1 MTYPT
6 YLREK
11 ARSLRVE
18 KRLTIDELAECLAL
32 SRTTIYYWVKDLPIE
47 RTTRQNLGQRAGN
60 RTMRDNYRRRR
71 EQAYREGLRSF
82 DELAI
87 DPTFRDFVN
96 LYIAEGYKR
105 CRNTVSIANSDPAV
119 ISLADRWLRRLT
131 ARPIRY
137 RLQYHRDQDP
147 DYLARFWA
155 FRLGAEAS
163 AVSLQRKSNSNGLA
177 ARRWRSRWGVL
188 TVEVNDTQLRMRLE
202 GWIVALRQRWL
213 DSSPPGRGAAW

>member
-1 MTYPT
+1 MTYPL

-11 ARSLRVE
+11 ARGLRVE
-18 KRLTIDELAECLAL
+18 KRLTIDELAEGLAL
-32 SRTTIYYWVKDLPIE
+32 SRTTVYYWVKDLRID
-47 RTTRQNLGQRAGN
+47 RTTRQTIGQRAGN
-60 RTMRDNYRRRR
+60 QKMQDNYRRRR
-71 EQAYREGLRSF
+71 EQAYQDGLCSF

-105 CRNTVSIANSDPAV
+105 CRNVVSIANSDPAV
-119 ISLADRWLRRLT
+119 ISLADRWIRRLT
-131 ARPIRY
+131 DRPIRY

-147 DYLARFWA
+147 DYLARFWG
-155 FRLGAEAS
+155 FRFGVERS
-163 AVSLQRKSNSNGLA
+163 TVYLQRKSNSSGLT

-188 TVEVNDTQLRMRLE
+188 TIEVNDTQLRMRLE